1 MKLEIQSNY
10 EKTCREI
17 LQLNQHIKFAKIINA
32 NGRVIAGAVKDKI
45 TFFVDAKNEEML
57 YMEVALRTKMLEDF
71 DPFLGPM
78 NFSVYNR
85 KNVIVIEFPIENAI
99 VYVSSEKEV
108 DLNDVPFRILAV
120 LRKENN
126 RT

>member
-57 YMEVALRTKMLEDF
+57 YMEVALRTKMLGDF